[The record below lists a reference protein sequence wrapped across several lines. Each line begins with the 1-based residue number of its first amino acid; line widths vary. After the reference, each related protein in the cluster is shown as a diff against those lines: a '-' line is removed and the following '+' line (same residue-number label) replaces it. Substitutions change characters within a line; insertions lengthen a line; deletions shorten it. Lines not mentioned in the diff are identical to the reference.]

1 MNLKNVDIRDVGFSI
16 GTLRE
21 GENAEKL
28 LPVVKAILYELEVAY
43 VDSCCNEINTGSPL
57 SEIMTTLDSATL
69 TNGILSI
76 QYTGEDG
83 VPQIKTV
90 DLKGLVPQNS
100 ILEGSYDEDTNTLTL
115 VKADGTTIEIPI
127 NELTSFS
134 GLVAGHPI
142 ATYKDENGA
151 STVINETIT
160 SYTSFI
166 TP

>member
-1 MNLKNVDIRDVGFSI
+1 
-16 GTLRE
+16 
-21 GENAEKL
+21 
-28 LPVVKAILYELEVAY
+28 
-43 VDSCCNEINTGSPL
+43 
-57 SEIMTTLDSATL
+57 MTTLDSATL
-69 TNGILSI
+69 VDGILSI

-83 VPQIKTV
+83 KPQIKTV
-90 DLKGLVPQNS
+90 DLKGLVPENS

>member
-28 LPVVKAILYELEVAY
+28 LPVVKAILFELEVAY
-43 VDSCCNEINTGSPL
+43 VDACCNEIHKGSPL
-57 SEIMTTLDSATL
+57 AETDTFLDSVTL

-76 QYTGEDG
+76 QYTGENG
-83 VPQIKTV
+83 TPQIKTA
-90 DLKGLVPQNS
+90 DLTGLIPKNS
-100 ILEGSYDEDTNTLTL
+100 ILDGSYDEDTNTLTL

-166 TP
+166 NP